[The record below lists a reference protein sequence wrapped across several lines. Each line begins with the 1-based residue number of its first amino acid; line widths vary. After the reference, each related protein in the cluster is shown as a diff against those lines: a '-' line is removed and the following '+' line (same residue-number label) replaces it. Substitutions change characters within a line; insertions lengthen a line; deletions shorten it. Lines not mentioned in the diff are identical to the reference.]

1 MKFDDLAETC
11 ELENKQTPPVD
22 PNAAMLNDIADKVE
36 SVISSK
42 IEEFNKTVNPAETTP
57 INKTVNPAETTP
69 INNSGEAANN
79 DNAGDSTGNNNDANG
94 SAESE

>member
-36 SVISSK
+36 LVISSK

-57 INKTVNPAETTP
+57 IGLTDFCT
-69 INNSGEAANN
+69 S
-79 DNAGDSTGNNNDANG
+79 
-94 SAESE
+94 